1 MTWSGRNRCP
11 NSPKNSASPTSRSP
25 SAAARS
31 ISHCPP
37 GATGPA
43 WPPARNHDARH
54 CHRSAPSAR
63 AATPTPLPNPSAA
76 GPAPRE
82 LLPAQQRPPLLCP
95 PTSPPATPTATAH
108 RNRPSPST
116 PTVPDGPPAID
127 EADLPAVGI
136 SATTNLADACDLVKR
151 TARHYKHPRRGELK
165 FTRGR
170 GNSGTESNVPFVQQR
185 QSASNAQKARLTGPI
200 LQLAVSPDTLDRAL
214 LFADTFL
221 KAAAELRW
229 SPIPPPE
236 PEPPDPRHYYGRPP
250 EPKPNPG
257 PRYVDLEVDGHRI
270 EFSIEER
277 FTLNELPP
285 TQTELNKQK
294 RNSWY
299 RPERRTETIWSG
311 RLRLKR
317 PSHRYP
323 YGIDGKSWF
332 ETAHRRIDSL
342 IPKML
347 ADFRAVAA
355 RMQEVDEKDERDR
368 IEHERQQ
375 KLREELAERRAAN
388 QTLIH
393 ELERQA
399 GAWSRAQL
407 LRRYL
412 RAARRATA
420 PDGFFVESAN
430 GPLDFLSWAEH
441 YVNQL
446 DPLHPEPHDPD
457 LKYDRTAYSYGEDEK
472 RPMQEL
478 RRLMGHSWESA
489 TKLLAATTDVD
500 EDSDDDDD

>member
-1 MTWSGRNRCP
+1 MPRNYITLSRTALYDLVWTKPVSELAKEFGISDVALAKRCRAINIPLPPRGYWARVAAGQKPRRPALPPFGSERPRSHSDTTAKPLRSGASAPRAAAGAAASTASLPSYVTTRDANG
-11 NSPKNSASPTSRSP
+11 NSAPEP
-25 SAAARS
+25 SITFDPDR
-31 ISHCPP
+31 
-37 GATGPA
+37 TG
-43 WPPARNHDARH
+43 
-54 CHRSAPSAR
+54 
-63 AATPTPLPNPSAA
+63 
-76 GPAPRE
+76 
-82 LLPAQQRPPLLCP
+82 Q
-95 PTSPPATPTATAH
+95 TA
-108 RNRPSPST
+108 S
-116 PTVPDGPPAID
+116 VD
-127 EADLPAVGI
+127 EADLPAVGFP
-136 SATTNLADACDLVKR
+136 ATTDLADACDLVKR

-165 FTRGR
+165 FTRG
-170 GNSGTESNVPFVQQR
+170 E
-185 QSASNAQKARLTGPI
+185 AQGAI
-200 LQLAVSPDTLDRAL
+200 LHLAVSPDTLDRAL

-221 KAAAELRW
+221 KAAAELSW
-229 SPIPPPE
+229 TPIAPLE
-236 PEPPDPRHYYGRPP
+236 PEPPDPHRYYGRPP

-342 IPKML
+342 ILKIL
-347 ADFRAVAA
+347 ADFRAVAS
-355 RMQEVDEKDERDR
+355 RMQEVDEKAERDR

-388 QTLIH
+388 QSLIH

-399 GAWSRAQL
+399 GAWSRARL

-412 RAARRATA
+412 RAARRALGT
-420 PDGFFVESAN
+420 DTYTLKLQDHSV
-430 GPLDFLSWAEH
+430 DFLAWAEH
-441 YVNQL
+441 YVDQL

-472 RPMQEL
+472 RPQQEL
-478 RRLMGHSWESA
+478 RRLIGHSWESA
-489 TKLLAATTDVD
+489 LKLVAAQTEDADESDQDEGDDSGDV
-500 EDSDDDDD
+500 

>member
-1 MTWSGRNRCP
+1 VHGKRR
-11 NSPKNSASPTSRSP
+11 
-25 SAAARS
+25 
-31 ISHCPP
+31 
-37 GATGPA
+37 G
-43 WPPARNHDARH
+43 
-54 CHRSAPSAR
+54 R
-63 AATPTPLPNPSAA
+63 AA
-76 GPAPRE
+76 PAE
-82 LLPAQQRPPLLCP
+82 E
-95 PTSPPATPTATAH
+95 
-108 RNRPSPST
+108 
-116 PTVPDGPPAID
+116 PTVTFDPDRAGQTPALD
-127 EADLPAVGI
+127 DADLPAVAI
-136 SATTNLADACDLVKR
+136 PATTNLADACDLVKR
-151 TARHYKHPRRGELK
+151 SARHYKHPRRAELK
-165 FTRGR
+165 FTRG
-170 GNSGTESNVPFVQQR
+170 E
-185 QSASNAQKARLTGPI
+185 AQGPI
-200 LQLAVSPDTLDRAL
+200 IHLAVSPDTLDRAL

-221 KAAAELRW
+221 KAAADLTW

-257 PRYVDLEVDGHRI
+257 PRYVDLSVDGHRI

-277 FTLNELPP
+277 FTLKELPP
-285 TQTELNKQK
+285 TATDLAKQK
-294 RNSWY
+294 KYPYHRIEK
-299 RPERRTETIWSG
+299 RHETIWSG

-323 YGIDGKSWF
+323 YGIDGKSWY
-332 ETAHRRIDSL
+332 ETANRRIESL
-342 IPKML
+342 IPKIL

-355 RMQEVDEKDERDR
+355 RMQEVDEQHEREER
-368 IEHERQQ
+368 ERERQQ
-375 KLREELAERRAAN
+375 ALREALSARRAAN

-399 GAWSRAQL
+399 GAWSRARL

-420 PDGFFVESAN
+420 PNGFFLES
-430 GPLDFLSWAEH
+430 GEQPIDFLAWAEH

-489 TKLLAATTDVD
+489 LKLVAAQTEDADDSEQDEVD
-500 EDSDDDDD
+500 D

>member
-1 MTWSGRNRCP
+1 MPTNFITLSRTALYELVWTKPVSELAKEFGISDVALAKRCRAINIP
-11 NSPKNSASPTSRSP
+11 LPPRGYWARV
-25 SAAARS
+25 AAGQKPRRPALPPFGSERPRGHS
-31 ISHCPP
+31 DTTAKPIP
-37 GATGPA
+37 GAATA
-43 WPPARNHDARH
+43 
-54 CHRSAPSAR
+54 AR
-63 AATPTPLPNPSAA
+63 AALARSGAASARSLPSYVTNRDAEGEPTP
-76 GPAPRE
+76 E
-82 LLPAQQRPPLLCP
+82 
-95 PTSPPATPTATAH
+95 
-108 RNRPSPST
+108 
-116 PTVPDGPPAID
+116 PTVTFDPDRTGQTPAID

-136 SATTNLADACDLVKR
+136 PATTNLADACDLVKR
-151 TARHYKHPRRGELK
+151 TARHYKHPRRAELK
-165 FTRGR
+165 FSRG
-170 GNSGTESNVPFVQQR
+170 E
-185 QSASNAQKARLTGPI
+185 AHGPI
-200 LQLAVSPDTLDRAL
+200 LHLALSPDTLDRAL

-221 KAAAELRW
+221 KAAAELTW

-257 PRYVDLEVDGHRI
+257 PRYVDLVVDGHRI

-277 FTLNELPP
+277 FTLKELPP
-285 TQTELNKQK
+285 TAADLAKQK
-294 RNSWY
+294 RDSWH
-299 RPERRTETIWSG
+299 RPQRRTETIWSG

-332 ETAHRRIDSL
+332 ETANRRIESL
-342 IPKML
+342 IPKIL
-347 ADFRAVAA
+347 ADFLAVAA
-355 RMQEVDEKDERDR
+355 RMQEVDEQREREELER
-368 IEHERQQ
+368 ERQQ
-375 KLREELAERRAAN
+375 ALREALAARRATN

-399 GAWSRAQL
+399 GAWSRARL

-420 PDGFFVESAN
+420 PNGFFLES
-430 GPLDFLSWAEH
+430 GEQPIDFLAWAEH

-457 LKYDRTAYSYGEDEK
+457 LKYDRSGYSYGEDEK

-478 RRLMGHSWESA
+478 RRLTGHSWEST
-489 TKLLAATTDVD
+489 TKPLSATTEVD